1 MEKTE
6 SYSIWD
12 LARYFLWLGTF
23 GFGGPIA
30 LIGYMQRDL
39 VEKRAWLSHTDYTHG
54 LALAQICPGP
64 VATKLAV
71 YFGWLKARVFGATI
85 IAIAFLLPSFILVIA
100 LAVIYTH
107 NVGVSWVEGVFYG
120 IGASI
125 VAVIIRSAYKLA
137 KITCKK
143 EHLLWTLFLLSACI
157 SPFCTSSVIWVLV
170 ASGFLTM
177 CIKAPLPITKHPS
190 CFALVIPHW
199 LMTGVN
205 GEASGATLGKL
216 ALYFAWAGA
225 FVFGS
230 GLAIIP
236 LLEPGVVDEYKW
248 ITNSQFLDAVSVGL
262 VTPGPALITS
272 AFIGYLVAGF
282 MGALVAVI
290 SVFLPCYLFVILF
303 APLYQKI
310 RKNLSAQAFIKG
322 LTASASGIIL
332 GAAFTLGKQ
341 ALTDTTTVLICLVA
355 TSVIFLA
362 KKIPEPFVILAGGI
376 AGYFLH

>member
-1 MEKTE
+1 MEKNE
-6 SYSIWD
+6 SFTIWD

-39 VEKRAWLSHTDYTHG
+39 VEKKAWLSHEDYTHG

-71 YFGWLKARVFGATI
+71 YFGWLKARIFGATV
-85 IAIAFLLPSFILVIA
+85 IAIAFLLPSFVLVIA
-100 LAVIYTH
+100 LAVIYTY
-107 NVGVSWVEGVFYG
+107 NVGVSWVQGVFYG

-143 EHLLWTLFLLSACI
+143 EHLLWVLFMVSACI
-157 SPFCTSSVIWVLV
+157 SILFTTSVIWVLL
-170 ASGFLTM
+170 ASGVLTM
-177 CIKAPLPITKHPS
+177 CIKAPLPISKHPS
-190 CFALVIPHW
+190 CFAIILPYWLVS
-199 LMTGVN
+199 GVN
-205 GEASGATLGKL
+205 GEASIATLGKM
-216 ALYFAWAGA
+216 ALYFVWAGT

-236 LLEPGVVDEYKW
+236 LLEPGVVQEYQW

-282 MGALVAVI
+282 IGALVAVVG
-290 SVFLPCYLFVILF
+290 VFMPCYLFVILF

-310 RKNLSAQAFIKG
+310 RQNKSAQAFIKG

-341 ALTDTTTVLICLVA
+341 ALSDTTTVIICLVA
-355 TSVIFLA
+355 TATIFLA
-362 KKIPEPFVILAGGI
+362 KKIPEPFVILAGGL